1 MRVLSNLLSEKP
13 QTNFGSSYCC
23 FTRRRAGPEK
33 EFKIIEHGNGKGEF
47 FRYKK
52 FERPILSKRMLEKA
66 RTDLE
71 QMISFKENIAGGFV
85 LDEVDKVLLE
95 RISRLELNDRES
107 KQDLLTVDKGNGR
120 VTATV
125 AFIFCDK
132 PSSYYNALP
141 IQCWTGS
148 DTYASLKDHKF
159 STQY

>member
-1 MRVLSNLLSEKP
+1 
-13 QTNFGSSYCC
+13 
-23 FTRRRAGPEK
+23 
-33 EFKIIEHGNGKGEF
+33 
-47 FRYKK
+47 
-52 FERPILSKRMLEKA
+52 MLEKA
-66 RTDLE
+66 RKDLE

-107 KQDLLTVDKGNGR
+107 KQVLLSVDKGNGR

-141 IQCWTGS
+141 HSVLDRIG
-148 DTYASLKDHKF
+148 YLRF
-159 STQY
+159 SEININSALNTKP